1 MKKCLGILLAAVLI
15 APTVWA
21 ETYNI
26 DPAHSSVSF
35 RVKHLV
41 GKVSGR
47 FTQYTGTFNYDPAKP
62 QATTAEAT
70 IQATSIDTGITKRD
84 DHLRSPDFFNVQ
96 KFQTIVFKSTGVT
109 DVQGSQAKLQGT
121 LTMHGVTKPVVLA
134 LDVSGVAKDPMGG
147 QRAGA
152 SATTRVNRN
161 DFAVGPSTG
170 PMSGMVGSDIEITI
184 DVEGVKK

>member
-1 MKKCLGILLAAVLI
+1 MKKLAGMLLAAVLI

-21 ETYNI
+21 DTYTI

-41 GKVSGR
+41 GKVSGK
-47 FTQYTGTFNYDPAKP
+47 FAQYTGTFSYDPAKP

-70 IQATSIDTGITKRD
+70 IQTASIDTGITKRD
-84 DHLRSPDFFNVQ
+84 NHLRSPDFFNAP
-96 KFQTIVFKSTGVT
+96 KFPTITFKSTGVT
-109 DVQGSQAKLQGT
+109 DVQGTQAKLQGT

-134 LDVSGVAKDPMGG
+134 LDVSGIAKDPMGG

-152 SATTRVNRN
+152 SATTKINRN

-170 PMSGMVGSDIEITI
+170 PMSGMVGSDVEITI
-184 DVEGVKK
+184 DIEGTKK